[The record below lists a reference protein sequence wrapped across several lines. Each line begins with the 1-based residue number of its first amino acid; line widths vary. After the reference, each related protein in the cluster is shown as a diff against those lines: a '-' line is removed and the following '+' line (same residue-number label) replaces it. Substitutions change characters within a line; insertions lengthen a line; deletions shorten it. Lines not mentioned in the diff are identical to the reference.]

1 MRYFAIAA
9 GAVAVLLIAW
19 VIVAAVST
27 EALWFTSLGYSQ
39 VYWKILLAKTT
50 LWLCGA
56 VAAFFWFWLNF
67 RAAVRGKSF
76 ALGENMGDFE
86 RLMPRGKSMGWIA
99 GLVSVLLATA
109 YGSATAGLWKEVLL
123 FLNAQPFGAV
133 DPIFDKDVGF
143 YVFSLPIINA
153 LKSAAVSLPVVA
165 LVGVTLFTYAT
176 TGGASFVR
184 GLPIGVRR
192 HLFSIAAL
200 ALAAGALSFWYG
212 RYGLMLS
219 SSSVVFGPGY
229 ADVNAR
235 MPAMALM
242 TVVSLIAAGV
252 MAYAAVRRDT
262 KPAWIST
269 GAFVIAAVLALGVYP
284 RLIQGIVVG
293 PNELQKEGPYIENN
307 IKGTRLAYGID
318 EVQEVPFEAS
328 GDLTAEDIRN
338 NDATIR
344 NARLWD
350 WRPLRSTYSQI
361 QEIRLYYDFVDADVD
376 RYVLNGMYRQV
387 LLSVRELN
395 YQQIPARAAT
405 WVNKH
410 LKYTHGY
417 GLCMSPVDEVTPEGL
432 PYLLIK
438 DIPPVSTVD
447 LNLDQPAVYYGEL
460 PSEYVLVRTSTEE
473 FDYPM
478 GEQNKFTR
486 YEGEGGV
493 PIGNLWNRL
502 LFAWRFKD
510 TKLLLT
516 QYLEPESKIMFRR
529 HLRAR
534 APRIADFLSY
544 DRDPYPVV
552 LDGRILWVWDA
563 YTVTGMYPYS
573 EPYQV
578 GLNYIRNAVKVVVDA
593 YDGDVSFYVSDPG
606 DPLIKAYSSIFP
618 DLFRQLDQMPGGL
631 REHLRYPVDLFEIQ
645 GRMFASYHMQ
655 DAQVFYNKED
665 QWSVPLE
672 SYAGEQ
678 RRMESYYVVMRIPGE
693 EEAEFIIML
702 PFTPT
707 NKDNMVAWLSGRCD
721 GEHYGKLMVFLFPKQ
736 KLVFGPRQIE
746 ARIDQDP
753 SISELLTLW
762 SQKGSRVIRGNL
774 LVIPIEQ
781 SLLYLEPLYIMA
793 EEGELPEL
801 KRVIISFGGRIAMA
815 ENLRDAL
822 GAVFAGYAGAPGV
835 VTGEDVPQAIAEE
848 LGVSPEA
855 LSSAL
860 AIFRRAQDHLRN
872 GRWAE
877 YGAEMEALERELERL
892 ASEGDK

>member
-1 MRYFAIAA
+1 MRYFAIVA
-9 GAVAVLLIAW
+9 G
-19 VIVAAVST
+19 VIVVVLVAWAIVSAIST
-27 EALWFTSLGYSQ
+27 EVLWFSSLGYDQ
-39 VYWKILLAKTT
+39 VYWKILTT
-50 LWLCGA
+50 KALLWLCGA
-56 VAAFFWFWLNF
+56 VVALVWFGLNF
-67 RAAVRGKSF
+67 RAAVRGRSF
-76 ALGENMGDFE
+76 ALGVDMGDFE
-86 RLMPRGKSMGWIA
+86 RLMPRGRSMGWIA
-99 GLVSVLLATA
+99 ALVSVLLAMA
-109 YGSATAGLWKEVLL
+109 YGSAAAGLWKEVLL
-123 FLNAQPFGAV
+123 YINSQPFGAT
-133 DPIFDKDVGF
+133 DPIFNKDVGF
-143 YVFSLPIINA
+143 YVFALPVINA
-153 LKSAAVSLPVVA
+153 LKSAAISLPVVA
-165 LVGVTLFTYAT
+165 LVGVTLLTYAT
-176 TGGASFVR
+176 TGGAAFVR
-184 GLPIGVRR
+184 GLPVGVRR
-192 HLFSIAAL
+192 HLFSIAAVG
-200 ALAAGALSFWYG
+200 LAASAFSFWFG

-219 SSSVVFGPGY
+219 SSRVVFGPGY

-235 MPAMALM
+235 MPAMTIM
-242 TVVSLIAAGV
+242 TVVSLIAAALMV
-252 MAYAAVRRDT
+252 YAAVRRDL
-262 KPAWIST
+262 KPAALSGGI
-269 GAFVIAAVLALGVYP
+269 FVIAAVLALGVYP

-293 PNELQKEGPYIENN
+293 PNELQKEAPYIENN
-307 IKGTRLAYGID
+307 IRGTRLAYGIND
-318 EVQEVPFEAS
+318 VEEVPFEAS
-328 GDLTAEDIRN
+328 GELTADDIRN

-376 RYVLNGMYRQV
+376 RYVLDGTYRQV
-387 LLSVRELN
+387 LLSIRELN

-417 GLCMSPVDEVTPEGL
+417 GLCMSPVDEVTREGL
-432 PYLLIK
+432 PQLLIK

-447 LNLDQPAVYYGEL
+447 LTVEEPAVYYGEL
-460 PSEYVLVRTSTEE
+460 PSEYVLVRTTTEE

-478 GEQNKFTR
+478 GEQNKFTT
-486 YEGEGGV
+486 YDGEGGV

-516 QYLEPESKIMFRR
+516 QYLKPESKIMFRR

-534 APRIADFLSY
+534 APRIAGFLSY

-552 LDGRILWVWDA
+552 LEGGLLWVWDA
-563 YTVTGMYPYS
+563 YTINHMYPYS
-573 EPYQV
+573 EPYSA
-578 GLNYIRNAVKVVVDA
+578 GMNYIRNSVKVVVDA
-593 YDGDVSFYVSDPG
+593 YDGDVSFYISDPG
-606 DPLIKAYSSIFP
+606 DPLIKAYASAFP
-618 DLFRQLDQMPGGL
+618 NLFKSLDQMPEGL

-645 GRMFASYHMQ
+645 GRMYASYHMQ

-822 GAVFAGYAGAPGV
+822 SAVFEEDIGLAG
-835 VTGEDVPQAIAEE
+835 VTTGDEVPEAIAEE
-848 LGVSPEA
+848 LGVSPQA
-855 LSSAL
+855 FRSAL
-860 AIFRRAQDHLRN
+860 EIFRRAQEHLRN

-877 YGAEMEALERELERL
+877 YGEEMEALERELERL
-892 ASEGDK
+892 ASGPKD